1 MPLFADL
8 DRPPSQSLRLGRRA
22 VRALGLTVAAVVA
35 GVCAVVLAFTVAPV
49 QGAPEAAHWPSQQR
63 DLVVVD
69 RTGDAGWQRAT
80 RRAVDMWNRGDV
92 GVRLTWAAGPG
103 PCGGNGPGIE
113 VCAAN
118 RPALAQLGVPNLQG
132 LVEPDLDRHGHFE
145 RATVLVCG
153 DCGLDQARMKVVATH
168 ELGHA
173 LGLDHNAGT
182 GALMHPAG
190 GTDHPHGPDFEA
202 VRAKHAHVDT
212 EKECLAGDVV
222 DIGSICL

>member
-1 MPLFADL
+1 MPPFAQL
-8 DRPPSQSLRLGRRA
+8 DPPPSQSLRLGRKA
-22 VRALGLTVAAVVA
+22 ARALGLTVAAVVA

-63 DLVVVD
+63 ELVVVD

-80 RRAVDMWNRGDV
+80 RWAVDMWNRGDV
-92 GVRLTWAAGPG
+92 GVRLTWTAGAG
-103 PCGGNGPGIE
+103 PCGGGGAGIE

-118 RPALAQLGVPNLQG
+118 RADLAQLGVPNLEG
-132 LVEPDLDRHGHFE
+132 LVEPDLDRRGHFE
-145 RATVLVCG
+145 RATVLVCA
-153 DCGLDQARMKVVATH
+153 DCGLDRARQKVVATH

-173 LGLDHNAGT
+173 LGLDRAAGA

-202 VRAKHAHVDT
+202 VRAKPAHVDT
-212 EKECLAGDVV
+212 EKDCLAGDVV
-222 DIGSICL
+222 DIGSVCL